1 MQEVQVVNNWPSIPV
16 FSGLLAAWLLAVGLA
31 GPLQA
36 REPVVAQDQL
46 QTARIVG
53 LLELPG
59 AGAAVGLQADND
71 DDERVVAIFIGGN
84 EAAAIA
90 RAQQGMR
97 PLRPQT
103 HELLGDL
110 LAAGGIEIVQLVI
123 DDLRDGI
130 YYATLQ
136 VRMAD
141 GQEAWIDTRPSDGL
155 VLAVREDSPI
165 RLAPLVLSSAPDWSG
180 PEGSQADE
188 PAAGRSQELQS
199 L

>member
-1 MQEVQVVNNWPSIPV
+1 MANRTRVPSLP
-16 FSGLLAAWLLAVGLA
+16 GWAAALLLAVCLA
-31 GPLQA
+31 APLQA
-36 REPVVAQDQL
+36 REPAVAEEQL
-46 QTARIVG
+46 QAASIVG
-53 LLELPG
+53 LVELPGG

-71 DDERVVAIFIGGN
+71 DDQRVVAIFIGGN

-90 RAQQGMR
+90 RAQQGVRPMR
-97 PLRPQT
+97 PLT

-110 LAAGGIEIVQLVI
+110 LTAGGIEIVQLVI
-123 DDLRDGI
+123 DDLRDGV

-141 GQEAWIDTRPSDGL
+141 GQKMWIDTRPSDGL

-165 RLAPLVLSSAPDWSG
+165 RLAPVVMASSPDWTG
-180 PEGSQADE
+180 PDSADADE
-188 PAAGRSQELQS
+188 PAARRRADGLQS

>member
-1 MQEVQVVNNWPSIPV
+1 MINRLSVPIP
-16 FSGLLAAWLLAVGLA
+16 FGLCAALLLAGLIGSA
-31 GPLQA
+31 QA
-36 REPVVAQDQL
+36 REPAVAAEQMQ
-46 QTARIVG
+46 AAHIVG
-53 LLELPG
+53 VLELPG
-59 AGAAVGLQADND
+59 GAAAVGLQADND
-71 DDERVVAIFIGGN
+71 DDDRVVAIFIGVN

-90 RAQQGMR
+90 RAQQGVRPQR
-97 PLRPQT
+97 PLT

-110 LAAGGIEIVQLVI
+110 LTAGGIQILQLVI
-123 DDLRDGI
+123 DDLREGV

-165 RLAPLVLSSAPDWSG
+165 KLAPAVLASAPEWSAPDS
-180 PEGSQADE
+180 SQADQ
-188 PAAGRSQELQS
+188 PAAGRSQQLQS